1 MNELILIALKVMGGT
16 ALVSA
21 AVLYFAAKKFKVEEN
36 ATAEEIKKVL
46 PEANCGSCGKAG
58 CAEFAKACAN
68 SDKASFCFLYCPV
81 GGAKVMEQIAAILG
95 FEAEERKREFA
106 VIHCRGDCQK
116 APSKV
121 KYSGLKS
128 CRLANMVSVGESE
141 CPTGC
146 LHFGDCV
153 SVCKFGAL
161 TMNEKSGMPQV
172 DINKCVGCRACV
184 NICPR
189 KLIELKSFDDND
201 KLLYVA
207 CRNEQTGAAAIKN
220 CKAACIACGKCAK
233 ICPDIKIENNL
244 SRISSGVDTNK
255 YGKELAE
262 ACPTGAIVLKTREKE
277 NTDEK

>member
-1 MNELILIALKVMGGT
+1 
-16 ALVSA
+16 
-21 AVLYFAAKKFKVEEN
+21 
-36 ATAEEIKKVL
+36 
-46 PEANCGSCGKAG
+46 
-58 CAEFAKACAN
+58 
-68 SDKASFCFLYCPV
+68 
-81 GGAKVMEQIAAILG
+81 MEQIAAILG

-201 KLLYVA
+201 NSEYSSYPVVLTSCFVKS
-207 CRNEQTGAAAIKN
+207 T
-220 CKAACIACGKCAK
+220 
-233 ICPDIKIENNL
+233 
-244 SRISSGVDTNK
+244 ISSPRRSLIGSVT
-255 YGKELAE
+255 
-262 ACPTGAIVLKTREKE
+262 CPG
-277 NTDEK
+277 